1 MIAPLAVYVRTL
13 SFISSFQLIFIWHH
27 YIRRIPDLCVCLH
40 SDRSVY
46 GTALTSKK
54 QNDRITLS
62 FIKNE
67 ARGSARRPHTNLR
80 RDKKRKVVKLTTIKK
95 EDAGDSFSKF
105 VEKTNIERSF
115 FYEQDVFHL

>member
-13 SFISSFQLIFIWHH
+13 SFISSFQLIFIWLH
-27 YIRRIPDLCVCLH
+27 YIRRIPDLFVCLH

-67 ARGSARRPHTNLR
+67 VESQLSDLIPTCGSC
-80 RDKKRKVVKLTTIKK
+80 KVVKLTSIKK
-95 EDAGDSFSKF
+95 EKKVIRALS
-105 VEKTNIERSF
+105 
-115 FYEQDVFHL
+115 